1 MAKVKI
7 SIYLIKDGVDID
19 LVVDTKKT
27 DVAIHRCDDGS
38 VVYTKLSNIHT
49 PQWVDY
55 FDPQLDLSELKS
67 SSSSALHVIRVE
79 VESGIARLFAISFGF
94 GYTLLNYNVVEERF
108 GLRVALNQST
118 EGRLRKLKRTSV
130 SGNSRKTDE
139 QMPVPSSVDAFGI
152 DVERDLVDGVTVSG
166 GDDLLA
172 TGSITGSDSLALSVP
187 VSIENISAFLQR
199 AFCVYQSD
207 DYKQGFSWI
216 DRIAPVKNPSLIDEL
231 NAKAVELINQHNPA
245 VYMAVPDV
253 LEWEAI
259 RGFKAGTSSELVDDV
274 YISHILDC
282 LGGEVDGF
290 ETLRKFRIAVIGQE
304 GDSVIGAW
312 NAAQCLYGEIE
323 YGGRNYCANNGK
335 WFQIDAEYKHEI
347 EKRYKLIPLYRYG
360 LIDYRKGETEGPY
373 NVRLVE
379 DDPSSRILMDKE
391 TVYYG
396 DSGSQVELCDVL
408 VVDGTFIHVK
418 HYGGSS
424 SLSHLFA
431 QGLVSAQLI
440 KSDDVFRR
448 KAQDKI
454 DSVKPNCFTL
464 KRDSIKEVVYAI
476 ITKHGE
482 DRPRIPFFSMVSL
495 DVARRRLESMD
506 VNVSLAMI
514 KEPK

>member
-19 LVVDTKKT
+19 SVVNTEKT
-27 DVAIHRCDDGS
+27 DVVIHRCDDGS

-49 PQWVDY
+49 PQWVNY

-67 SSSSALHVIRVE
+67 SSSSVLHVIRVE
-79 VESGIARLFAISFGF
+79 VEPGIARLFAISFGF
-94 GYTLLNYNVVEERF
+94 GYTLLNCNVVEERF
-108 GLRVALNQST
+108 GLKVALNQST

-152 DVERDLVDGVTVSG
+152 DIERDLVDGVTVSG
-166 GDDLLA
+166 GEDLLA
-172 TGSITGSDSLALSVP
+172 TGSITGSDSLALSAP
-187 VSIENISAFLQR
+187 VSIENIPAFLQR
-199 AFCVYQSD
+199 AFSIYQFD
-207 DYKQGFSWI
+207 DYKRGFSWI
-216 DRIAPVKNPSLIDEL
+216 DRVAPVKNPSIIDDL
-231 NAKAVELINQHNPA
+231 NAKAVDLINQRNPA

-259 RGFKAGTSSELVDDV
+259 RGFKVGRSSKLVDDIC
-274 YISHILDC
+274 ISHVLDS
-282 LGGEVDGF
+282 LGGEVDKF
-290 ETLRKFRIAVIGQE
+290 ETLRKFRISVIGQE
-304 GDSVIGAW
+304 GDSAIMTW
-312 NAAQCLYGEIE
+312 SAAQCLYGEID
-323 YGGRNYCANNGK
+323 YDGRDYCANNGK
-335 WFQIDAEYKHEI
+335 WFQIDTEYKHVI
-347 EKRYKLIPLYRYG
+347 ENRYQSVPLYRYG

-373 NVRLVE
+373 NARLAE
-379 DDPSSRILMDKE
+379 DDPSSRILMDRE
-391 TVYYG
+391 TIYHG
-396 DSGSQVELCDVL
+396 DYGSQVELCDVL
-408 VVDGTFIHVK
+408 VVDGAFIHVK

-440 KSDDVFRR
+440 KSDDAFRR

-476 ITKHGE
+476 ITKHG
-482 DRPRIPFFSMVSL
+482 DSRPRIPFFSMVSL